1 MIFVLSVCCFFL
13 LFACDAYWACLGTC
27 ELRVASCEFQLQA
40 SASLKLALDG
50 TYGTVQRTLTTSK
63 RKPTSDKHEKRK
75 QKRAVFNK
83 NAKKYC
89 SS

>member
-13 LFACDAYWACLGTC
+13 LFCLRRLLGLLGN
-27 ELRVASCEFQLQA
+27 LRVASCEFQLQA